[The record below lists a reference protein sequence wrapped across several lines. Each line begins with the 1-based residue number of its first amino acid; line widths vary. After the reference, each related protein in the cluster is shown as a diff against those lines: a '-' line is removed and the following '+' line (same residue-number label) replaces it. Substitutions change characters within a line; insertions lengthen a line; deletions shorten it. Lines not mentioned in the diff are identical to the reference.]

1 MEALETQDMDASK
14 KNYKKSNIEG
24 NSLGN
29 NLESNKKEKHKKRK
43 RRHEIDGEA
52 TRNSEEEG
60 FTSRKKK
67 RKRLQKISASMAS
80 KRHKFTEDND
90 LESAVSSTDLRV
102 PKKSRVRF
110 VEEENYADE
119 VLPFMEQLLNDE
131 DLSQTPNIS
140 DSINSEQD
148 EELEAKRVR
157 GPTLLKK
164 IWNMPRGKTIDV
176 QFNNRNQAIRKEG
189 RKLASFLGILA
200 RTPSIMPLNID
211 DWRCYDKE
219 EKNKLLKIVRKK
231 FSIPVRGEE
240 FVKRSIG
247 KKWKDYKCDLKGI
260 YLGQY
265 KTKDVLL
272 KNRPERIP
280 RDQWIGLVSYW
291 FSDKAKK
298 RTQANRINRAK
309 QKMPHTGGSKSIAT
323 LMDELAKDGIEPSR
337 TEIFLKIHRRRK
349 DGRPLDEESA
359 KAVELIEEK
368 LNNGELSNEE
378 SINGVAWEGDIYSQ
392 VLGSDRS
399 GYVRGLGLGP
409 TPSLLW
415 GNKSSYGKFVSDALA
430 NEVAQKL
437 QQEIKVL
444 KEKHEEEMKLMKENQ
459 NKMFAELSFMRQ
471 VLCKLVS
478 TGSSMTQ
485 NFNENSFMQVPD
497 ANSGHELAPSS
508 T

>member
-67 RKRLQKISASMAS
+67 RKRLQEISASMAS
-80 KRHKFTEDND
+80 KRHKFTKDND

-280 RDQWIGLVSYW
+280 RDQWIGLVSY
-291 FSDKAKK
+291 
-298 RTQANRINRAK
+298 
-309 QKMPHTGGSKSIAT
+309 
-323 LMDELAKDGIEPSR
+323 
-337 TEIFLKIHRRRK
+337 
-349 DGRPLDEESA
+349 
-359 KAVELIEEK
+359 
-368 LNNGELSNEE
+368 
-378 SINGVAWEGDIYSQ
+378 
-392 VLGSDRS
+392 
-399 GYVRGLGLGP
+399 
-409 TPSLLW
+409 
-415 GNKSSYGKFVSDALA
+415 
-430 NEVAQKL
+430 
-437 QQEIKVL
+437 
-444 KEKHEEEMKLMKENQ
+444 
-459 NKMFAELSFMRQ
+459 
-471 VLCKLVS
+471 
-478 TGSSMTQ
+478 
-485 NFNENSFMQVPD
+485 
-497 ANSGHELAPSS
+497 
-508 T
+508 